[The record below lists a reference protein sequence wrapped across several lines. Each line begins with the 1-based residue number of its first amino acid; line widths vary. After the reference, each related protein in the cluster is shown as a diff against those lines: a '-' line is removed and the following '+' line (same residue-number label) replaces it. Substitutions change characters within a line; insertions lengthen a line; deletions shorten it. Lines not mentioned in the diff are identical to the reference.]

1 MCGATWDVRFGSKA
15 DIRAAECHV
24 RFTPESGHST
34 PVDESVP
41 FIKSVAAPV
50 GTAFG
55 TERTESGTANMCEP
69 T

>member
-1 MCGATWDVRFGSKA
+1 MSALGQKQTFAPQNVMSALPPKA
-15 DIRAAECHV
+15 DIQR
-24 RFTPESGHST
+24 